1 MSEMKEQDTSQFGS
15 RYLGKGEVNKV
26 EISYFEILT
35 EEQDEI
41 QILSQQSKM
50 WESLMESVEK

>member
-1 MSEMKEQDTSQFGS
+1 MTEQDTTQFGS

>member
-1 MSEMKEQDTSQFGS
+1 MTEQEIAPFQSNF
-15 RYLGKGEVNKV
+15 LGKGEVNKV

-41 QILSQQSKM
+41 ELLSKQSKM